1 MKNLFLSFFIF
12 PFASLIA
19 SPTVTTEF
27 IKVDQFGYRT
37 FDQKI
42 AIIANPQTGFN
53 DTAHFTPG
61 TTYQVRRW
69 SNDGVV
75 FSGTITAWNSGAT
88 QTQSGDKVWWF
99 DFSSLITPDD
109 YYIYDVTNA

>member
-1 MKNLFLSFFIF
+1 MKKLICAFFIF
-12 PFASLIA
+12 HSSFLIA
-19 SPTVTTEF
+19 SPSAITEF

-61 TTYQVRRW
+61 TSFQVRRW
-69 SNDGVV
+69 SDDGVV
-75 FSGTITAWNSGAT
+75 FSGSIAAWNAGAT

-99 DFSSLITPDD
+99 DFSSVTTP
-109 YYIYDVTNA
+109 